1 VSAPGR
7 LTSRL
12 RHLPSGLLASA
23 VLLVLGSAVGGLLR
37 GGAGAAGAAAGV
49 LLVAASYTVSSLAV
63 AWADSVHP
71 RLVMSVGLTTY
82 AVKFLLIGVL
92 MAAVAATGWAGLPAM
107 GAGVIATVL
116 GWTTAQAVWTWRAR
130 ILYVEIDGQR

>member
-1 VSAPGR
+1 MKG
-7 LTSRL
+7 RL

-23 VLLVLGSAVGGLLR
+23 VLLVVGVVRGGLLR

-49 LLVAASYTVSSLAV
+49 LLVAASYTVSSLAI

-82 AVKFLLIGVL
+82 YTWSDGRIGVPQPF
-92 MAAVAATGWAGLPAM
+92 VDS
-107 GAGVIATVL
+107 ATVP
-116 GWTTAQAVWTWRAR
+116 
-130 ILYVEIDGQR
+130 